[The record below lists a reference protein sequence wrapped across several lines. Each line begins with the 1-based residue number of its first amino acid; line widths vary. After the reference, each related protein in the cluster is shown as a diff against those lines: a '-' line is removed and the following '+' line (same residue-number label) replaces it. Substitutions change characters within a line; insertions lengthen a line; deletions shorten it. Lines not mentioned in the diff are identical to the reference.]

1 MLGYAKVQSDR
12 SVTLPEPTGPDR
24 VGRAVFDWT
33 DQSRADPY
41 ASSGPAGFTPRELS
55 VLVWYPAASA
65 PNGTATSYQPPGW
78 DQLLGEDGISV
89 LVRTPPS
96 RVHSHAVADSP
107 VAGGATHPV
116 LVFAPGLGLQ
126 AADYTT
132 LAEDLASH
140 GYVVA
145 GVNPT
150 YSTDVVLAGGRVV
163 RSVSQARDGADLPKL
178 VQLWADDLRFVARQM
193 QELGDTPS
201 GPFQGHLDTTRIGL
215 FGHSAGGA
223 AATLACHHD
232 PSCPAAM
239 DIDGYLFGDV
249 LNDGLGKPFG
259 FLGNQNSLTEDP
271 YQHGMLRAVLRGVP
285 PEQGHVW
292 TVAGASHFNF
302 TDRSA
307 YFNLLASQLGI
318 LGTIDGVRAMT
329 ITDTYTHA
337 FFDTYLRGQPSPLL
351 AGTSP
356 AYPEIS
362 VEPA

>member
-1 MLGYAKVQSDR
+1 
-12 SVTLPEPTGPDR
+12 
-24 VGRAVFDWT
+24 
-33 DQSRADPY
+33 
-41 ASSGPAGFTPRELS
+41 
-55 VLVWYPAASA
+55 
-65 PNGTATSYQPPGW
+65 
-78 DQLLGEDGISV
+78 
-89 LVRTPPS
+89 
-96 RVHSHAVADSP
+96 
-107 VAGGATHPV
+107 
-116 LVFAPGLGLQ
+116 
-126 AADYTT
+126 
-132 LAEDLASH
+132 
-140 GYVVA
+140 
-145 GVNPT
+145 
-150 YSTDVVLAGGRVV
+150 V
-163 RSVSQARDGADLPKL
+163 RSVDQARDDADLPKL

-193 QELGDTPS
+193 QALGDTPG

-271 YQHGMLRAVLRGVP
+271 YQQGMLRAVLRAVP

-318 LGTIDGVRAMT
+318 LGPIDGVRAMT